1 MLGSGIASRP
11 LTNGRMLA
19 RKKPGELSMRTWTLF
34 AVGIGLAA
42 AGASHAQQRQ
52 TGAHEHGRGTLNIA
66 LEGSRLSMEL
76 EAPGADIVGFE
87 HKAKTQKQ
95 KAAVE
100 KAEEQLEAADALFQL
115 PAAAGCVLEASRVA
129 LESGDH
135 DHGHGDGDHDHGDK
149 ERGATG
155 GAKRDAKG
163 EQADDAHSSFR
174 AEYAFECKA
183 PASLTNIAFGYFK
196 VFAGAQKLD
205 VTVVTPK
212 QQSRFEVNRA
222 NHRIDLGGM
231 M

>member
-1 MLGSGIASRP
+1 
-11 LTNGRMLA
+11 
-19 RKKPGELSMRTWTLF
+19 MRTRALC
-34 AVGIGLAA
+34 AVGFGLAA
-42 AGASHAQQRQ
+42 AAGVSHAQQRQ
-52 TGAHEHGRGTLNIA
+52 AGAHEHGRGTLNIA

-87 HKAKTQKQ
+87 HKAKTQAQ

-115 PAAAGCVLEASRVA
+115 PAAAGCVLEASTVA

-135 DHGHGDGDHDHGDK
+135 DHGHSHGAGADAHGDHDHADK
-149 ERGATG
+149 GHADKGHGATEG
-155 GAKRDAKG
+155 AKG

-183 PASLTNIAFGYFK
+183 PASLASIGFGYFK
-196 VFAGAQKLD
+196 VFPGAQKLD

-212 QQSRFEVNRA
+212 QQSRFEVSRA
-222 NHRIDLGGM
+222 NPRIDLGGM

>member
-1 MLGSGIASRP
+1 
-11 LTNGRMLA
+11 
-19 RKKPGELSMRTWTLF
+19 MRTYVSLGVSLVAAASF
-34 AVGIGLAA
+34 AAAA
-42 AGASHAQQRQ
+42 AGSGHAQQRQ

-100 KAEEQLEAADALFQL
+100 KAETQLEAADALFQL
-115 PAAAGCVLEASRVA
+115 PAAAGCVLEASRVT
-129 LESGDH
+129 LEGKGHDQGHGH
-135 DHGHGDGDHDHGDK
+135 DHGAKDHGDK
-149 ERGATG
+149 AH
-155 GAKRDAKG
+155 GAKGGDKGHAKG
-163 EQADDAHSSFR
+163 EHADHADDAHSSFR

-183 PASLTNIAFGYFK
+183 PANIAGIGFGYFK

-212 QQSRFEVNRA
+212 QQSRFEVTRA
-222 NHRIDLGGM
+222 KPRIDLGGM